1 MSKSKRLSQQ
11 RKIALLLIV
20 WRLPELVTSFIAAC
34 ASGSAVVWLE
44 FVECASIVLPGAI
57 LVILTSKLNRNLKYV
72 FNYGTGKVEAIT
84 ALSCEMFDVAG
95 IMCLMFF
102 SIRSLLGWEA
112 ETGNSRFALAVS
124 ILGLIIDI
132 FIMLR
137 QKKILEESHSKM
149 YHTAYVSAQKEFAFD
164 AASIITLIITIIFE
178 GTVWIRYFS
187 PVVCIIIA
195 IPLSRL
201 VFGHLR
207 ESVEELIDRTLDEKN
222 QLKIIKVIN
231 EHFDKFEE
239 LGAVKSRIT
248 GQEKYIDIEMKF
260 HEDMQYSEVREVAQ
274 QISRRISEELGHSNV
289 NIVVI

>member
-274 QISRRISEELGHSNV
+274 QISHRISEELGHSNV

>member
-1 MSKSKRLSQQ
+1 MSKAKRLGQQ
-11 RKIALLLIV
+11 RKIALLLIL
-20 WRLPELVTSFIAAC
+20 WRLPEFVTSLIAAC

-57 LVILTSKLNRNLKYV
+57 LAVLAGKLNRNLKYV

-95 IMCLMFF
+95 ILCLMFF
-102 SIRSLLGWEA
+102 SVRSLIVHEE
-112 ETGNSRFALAVS
+112 ETGNMRFALAVS
-124 ILGLIIDI
+124 IFGLIVDI
-132 FIMLR
+132 FILLR

-164 AASIITLIITIIFE
+164 AASIITLIISIIFE

-195 IPLSRL
+195 IPLSML

-207 ESVEELIDRTLDEKN
+207 ESVEELIDKTLDEEH
-222 QLKIIKVIN
+222 QLRIIKVIN
-231 EHFDKFEE
+231 ENFDKFEE

-260 HEDMQYSEVREVAQ
+260 DEDMKYSEVREVAEK
-274 QISRRISEELGHSNV
+274 ISRRISEEIGHSNV

>member
-207 ESVEELIDRTLDEKN
+207 ESVEELIDRTLDEEN

>member
-1 MSKSKRLSQQ
+1 MSRKKRLDQQ
-11 RKIALLLIV
+11 RNIAILLII
-20 WRLPELVTSFIAAC
+20 WRLPEFVTSFIAAC
-34 ASGSAVVWLE
+34 TSGSAVVWLE

-57 LVILTSKLNRNLKYV
+57 LAVLSGKLNRNLKYV

-95 IMCLMFF
+95 ILCLLFF
-102 SIRSLLGWEA
+102 SIRSLIIHDEELG
-112 ETGNSRFALAVS
+112 SMRFALAIS

-132 FIMLR
+132 IILLR

-149 YHTAYVSAQKEFAFD
+149 FHTAYVSAQKEFLFD

-178 GTVWIRYFS
+178 KMPWIHYFS
-187 PVVCIIIA
+187 PIVCILIA
-195 IPLSRL
+195 IPFSGIVLH
-201 VFGHLR
+201 HLR
-207 ESVEELIDRTLDEKN
+207 ESVEELIDRTLDEES

-231 EHFDKFEE
+231 EYFDKFEE

-260 HEDMQYSEVREVAQ
+260 HEDMPYSEVRETAEA
-274 QISRRISEELGHSNV
+274 ISKRITEEMEHSKV
-289 NIVVI
+289 NILII

>member
-178 GTVWIRYFS
+178 DTVWIRYFS

>member
-20 WRLPELVTSFIAAC
+20 WRLPEFVTSFIAAC